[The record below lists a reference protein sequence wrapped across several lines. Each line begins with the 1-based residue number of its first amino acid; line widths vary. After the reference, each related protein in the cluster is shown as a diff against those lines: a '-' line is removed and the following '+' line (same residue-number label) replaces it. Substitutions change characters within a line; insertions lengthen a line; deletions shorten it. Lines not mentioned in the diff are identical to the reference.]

1 MKDCAVQDFESKA
14 EGLLLVVFSIC
25 ESNIT
30 AAPCLPTPSHKALC
44 AAAVALQ
51 EAIKSFSAAVRAA

>member
-14 EGLLLVVFSIC
+14 GDLLAVVYSIC
-25 ESNIT
+25 ESNV
-30 AAPCLPTPSHKALC
+30 ASASCLPTPSHKALC

-51 EAIKSFSAAVRAA
+51 EAVKSFSAAVRAA